1 MKIFKTAILF
11 WFCVAMIACND
22 ENDLGANLIPNDDN
36 VNVTF
41 TDTFTVSA
49 KTMVEDSLRTTGFTG
64 FPVSFNIIG
73 AINDPVFGQTTAS
86 VYASMILSSFNFN
99 YGTSATADSI
109 VLCLA
114 LKTFYG
120 DTTTP
125 IHFKVYRLDSIIPK
139 DTVYYSNS
147 TRTASTLIGDAIITV
162 RPSDS
167 ISEYALKRSAH
178 IRIPLF
184 NSLATELMSK
194 SGGPEYVDNTAFAN
208 YFKGVYITAEPE
220 AAVDKGCLFQWDYKS
235 ALSRLTVYYKLNT
248 DSDSLAYSYNFDELL
263 RFNNFKHNRTGTEV
277 GNALTF
283 PNVGQNQL
291 YVQAMAGTKA
301 FIQFPT
307 LKNLIT
313 EKGFSVNNAVLVFKA
328 EANSKLAPNAN
339 LTLALVDSA
348 GNQTSFAPDNNEL
361 ANAADGTYNSSTHE
375 YKFNIT
381 RYVNRILTEKHTDYG
396 IYLRSSSSIINFNR
410 VKLNGTAQAAG
421 RLKLELTYSKF

>member
-41 TDTFTVSA
+41 TDTFSVSA

-167 ISEYALKRSAH
+167 ITEYAQKRSAH

-194 SGGPEYVDNTAFAN
+194 SGGPEYV
-208 YFKGVYITAEPE
+208 
-220 AAVDKGCLFQWDYKS
+220 
-235 ALSRLTVYYKLNT
+235 R
-248 DSDSLAYSYNFDELL
+248 
-263 RFNNFKHNRTGTEV
+263 
-277 GNALTF
+277 
-283 PNVGQNQL
+283 
-291 YVQAMAGTKA
+291 
-301 FIQFPT
+301 
-307 LKNLIT
+307 
-313 EKGFSVNNAVLVFKA
+313 
-328 EANSKLAPNAN
+328 
-339 LTLALVDSA
+339 
-348 GNQTSFAPDNNEL
+348 
-361 ANAADGTYNSSTHE
+361 
-375 YKFNIT
+375 
-381 RYVNRILTEKHTDYG
+381 
-396 IYLRSSSSIINFNR
+396 
-410 VKLNGTAQAAG
+410 
-421 RLKLELTYSKF
+421 